1 MCNLLYFILEK
12 KNLYDLNFY
21 IEYFIVLFL
30 VIDSCFVKQR
40 CFNPH
45 SGTDSL
51 IVIPVSQASAEQRAG
66 RAGRV
71 RSGKAYRLC
80 TGNNNFLQ
88 SCYADDVKLIFSN

>member
-1 MCNLLYFILEK
+1 MRILPNLMCFILQK
-12 KNLYDLNFY
+12 KLCNFNFY
-21 IEYFIVLFL
+21 IEYHLVLFS
-30 VIDSCFVKQR
+30 VIDSCFVKLR

-51 IVIPVSQASAEQRAG
+51 IIVPVSQASAEQRAG

-80 TGNNNFLQ
+80 TGNKHFR
-88 SCYADDVKLIFSN
+88 IFY